1 MALSWRIAT
10 FAAMIKVIAIDDEP
24 LALQQIATY
33 ISKVPFLE
41 LAAQCQSALEAKAF
55 LENDTVDA
63 IFCDINMP
71 DLNGM
76 DFVKS
81 LAVPPLIVFTTAYSE
96 YAIEGFR
103 VNAVDYLLKPFGLQD
118 FQRAANRIQERL
130 EVRDKRLENA
140 QSQDVSLTSHLS
152 PLTPED
158 DTIFLK
164 TDYRIVKVSISDIRY
179 IEAMSEYLKVHLESE
194 PKPIVTL
201 LSMKK
206 MEERLPDYFMRI
218 HRSYIVNLTKIQE
231 VNKNRI
237 IMDADTY
244 LPIGDMY
251 KDVFQAYLDTKF
263 LGK

>member
-1 MALSWRIAT
+1 
-10 FAAMIKVIAIDDEP
+10 MIRCMAIDDEP
-24 LALQQIATY
+24 LALQQIVTY
-33 ISKVPFLE
+33 INKVPFLE
-41 LAAQCQSALEAKAF
+41 LATQCQSALEARQF
-55 LENDTVDA
+55 LEQDTVDA

-81 LAVPPLIVFTTAYSE
+81 LTTPPLIVFTTAYAE
-96 YAIEGFR
+96 YAVEGFK

-118 FQRAANRIQERL
+118 FQRAANRLKDR
-130 EVRDKRLENA
+130 
-140 QSQDVSLTSHLS
+140 LS
-152 PLTPED
+152 PKLGDDRGLNKGNISSSSDPQPPNLGGLED

-164 TDYRIVKVSISDIRY
+164 TEYRIVKVSISDIRY
-179 IEAMSEYLKVHLESE
+179 VEAMSEYLKVHIEGDS
-194 PKPIVTL
+194 KPIITL

-218 HRSYIVNLTKIQE
+218 HRSYIVNLKMIQE

-237 IMDADTY
+237 IMDKDTY

-251 KDVFQAYLDTKF
+251 KDAFQQYRDTKF

>member
-1 MALSWRIAT
+1 
-10 FAAMIKVIAIDDEP
+10 MIRCLAIDDEP
-24 LALQQIATY
+24 LALQQLVTY
-33 ISKVPFLE
+33 IEKIPFLE
-41 LAAQCQSALEAKAF
+41 LAAQCQSALEARKY
-55 LENDTVDA
+55 LEQETVDA

-81 LAVPPLIVFTTAYSE
+81 LQYPPMVVFTTAYSE
-96 YAIEGFR
+96 YAVEGFK

-118 FQRAANRIQERL
+118 FQRAANRIRERL
-130 EVRDKRLENA
+130 DTTTRLP
-140 QSQDVSLTSHLS
+140 QQGGVGGG
-152 PLTPED
+152 P
-158 DTIFLK
+158 DTIFVK
-164 TDYRIVKVSISDIRY
+164 TEYRIVKVTIADIRY
-179 IEAMSEYLKVHLESE
+179 IEGMSEYLKIYIEGES
-194 PKPIVTL
+194 KPIITL

-206 MEERLPDYFMRI
+206 ITEHLPDTFMRI

-244 LPIGDMY
+244 LPIGDLY
-251 KDVFQAYLDTKF
+251 KEGFQNYLDTHF

>member
-1 MALSWRIAT
+1 
-10 FAAMIKVIAIDDEP
+10 MIRCLAIDDEP
-24 LALQQIATY
+24 LALEQITAY
-33 ISKVPFLE
+33 INKVPFLE
-41 LAAQCQSALEAKAF
+41 LAAKCQSALEARTY
-55 LENDTVDA
+55 LESNTVDA

-96 YAIEGFR
+96 YAVEGFK

-118 FQRAANRIQERL
+118 LQRAANRIKDRL
-130 EVRDKRLENA
+130 TESVAAAKPATD
-140 QSQDVSLTSHLS
+140 S
-152 PLTPED
+152 D
-158 DTIFLK
+158 DALFLK
-164 TDYRIVKVSISDIRY
+164 NDYRIVKVSIPNIRY
-179 IEAMSEYLKVHLESE
+179 VEAMSEYLKVWIEGES
-194 PKPIVTL
+194 KPIITL

-206 MEERLPDYFMRI
+206 MEERLPSNFMRI
-218 HRSYIVNLTKIQE
+218 HRSYIINLNKIQE
-231 VNKNRI
+231 VNKNRV

-251 KDVFQAYLDTKF
+251 KETFQTYLDTKF